1 MCGKYWQSCG
11 LEQYDLSLFK
21 LMANMKGFNMFSQ
34 FELRKKKISKCIQLW
49 TVEHRI
55 TDYNKFTV

>member
-21 LMANMKGFNMFSQ
+21 LMANMKGFKYVFTVWVT
-34 FELRKKKISKCIQLW
+34 KKKSKCIQLW

>member
-21 LMANMKGFNMFSQ
+21 LMANMKGFKYVFTVWVT
-34 FELRKKKISKCIQLW
+34 KKKVNAFNYGQLNI
-49 TVEHRI
+49 E
-55 TDYNKFTV
+55 